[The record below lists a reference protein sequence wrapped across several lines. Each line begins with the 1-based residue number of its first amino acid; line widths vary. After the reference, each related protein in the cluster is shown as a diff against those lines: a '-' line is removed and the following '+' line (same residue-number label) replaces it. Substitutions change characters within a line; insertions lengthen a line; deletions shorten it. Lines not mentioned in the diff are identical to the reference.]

1 MAKQIA
7 NQALTTEQLAAQV
20 AALKQQH
27 GEVMPVLAAQ
37 RHREAIGRGA
47 VAAASGAKTAGRYL
61 KTLFMGA
68 PKSDAER
75 REELEKELEA
85 LKKLEQ

>member
-1 MAKQIA
+1 MAK
-7 NQALTTEQLAAQV
+7 NETLTTEQLQQQV

-27 GEVMPVLAAQ
+27 GDVAPILAAQ

-47 VAAASGAKTAGRYL
+47 VAAASGAVTAGRYL

-75 REELEKELEA
+75 REELLAELEA

>member
-1 MAKQIA
+1 MAKNEQPT
-7 NQALTTEQLAAQV
+7 LEQLAAQV
-20 AALKQQH
+20 TALKQQH
-27 GEVMPVLAAQ
+27 GDVAPILAAQ

-75 REELEKELEA
+75 MAELMKELEE
-85 LKKLEQ
+85 LRKLEQ

>member
-1 MAKQIA
+1 MAKQIE
-7 NQALTTEQLAAQV
+7 QALTLEQLQQQV

-47 VAAASGAKTAGRYL
+47 VAAASGAVTAGRYL
-61 KTLFMGA
+61 KTLFVGA

-75 REELEKELEA
+75 MAKLMKELEE
-85 LKKLEQ
+85 LRGLEQ

>member
-1 MAKQIA
+1 MAK
-7 NQALTTEQLAAQV
+7 NEQLTLDQLQQQV

-27 GEVMPVLAAQ
+27 GDVAPILAAQ
-37 RHREAIGRGA
+37 RHREAIARGA
-47 VAAASGAKTAGRYL
+47 VAAASGAVTAGRYL
-61 KTLFMGA
+61 RTLFVGA

-75 REELEKELEA
+75 MAELLAELEA

>member
-1 MAKQIA
+1 MAKQI
-7 NQALTTEQLAAQV
+7 EQLTLEQLQQQV

-27 GEVMPVLAAQ
+27 GEVMPVLVAQ

-75 REELEKELEA
+75 MAELMAELEQ

>member
-1 MAKQIA
+1 MAK
-7 NQALTTEQLAAQV
+7 NETLTVEQLAAQV

-27 GEVMPVLAAQ
+27 GEMMPVLAAQ

-47 VAAASGAKTAGRYL
+47 LAAASGAVTAGRYL
-61 KTLFMGA
+61 KTLFAGA

-75 REELEKELEA
+75 MAELQAELEA

>member
-1 MAKQIA
+1 MAK
-7 NQALTTEQLAAQV
+7 TEQLTLEQLQQQV

-27 GEVMPVLAAQ
+27 GKVMPVLAAQ

-47 VAAASGAKTAGRYL
+47 VAAASGAVTAGRYL
-61 KTLFMGA
+61 KTLFVGA

-75 REELEKELEA
+75 MAKLMKELEE
-85 LKKLEQ
+85 LRGLEQ

>member
-1 MAKQIA
+1 MAK
-7 NQALTTEQLAAQV
+7 NEQALTLEQLQQQV

-27 GEVMPVLAAQ
+27 GDVAPILAAQ
-37 RHREAIGRGA
+37 RHREAIARGA
-47 VAAASGAKTAGRYL
+47 VAAASGAVTAGRYL
-61 KTLFMGA
+61 KTLFAGA

-75 REELEKELEA
+75 MAELLAELEE

>member
-1 MAKQIA
+1 MAK
-7 NQALTTEQLAAQV
+7 NETLTTEQLAAQV

-47 VAAASGAKTAGRYL
+47 LAAASGAVTAGRYL

-75 REELEKELEA
+75 REELLAELEA

>member
-1 MAKQIA
+1 MAKQI
-7 NQALTTEQLAAQV
+7 EQLTLEQLQKQV

-61 KTLFMGA
+61 KTLFMGT

-75 REELEKELEA
+75 MAELMKELEE
-85 LKKLEQ
+85 LRKLEQ

>member
-1 MAKQIA
+1 MAK
-7 NQALTTEQLAAQV
+7 NETLTIEQLQQQV

-27 GEVMPVLAAQ
+27 GDVAPILAAQ
-37 RHREAIGRGA
+37 RHREAIARGA
-47 VAAASGAKTAGRYL
+47 LAAASGAVTAGRYL
-61 KTLFMGA
+61 KTLFAGA

-75 REELEKELEA
+75 MAELMQELET

>member
-1 MAKQIA
+1 MAKQIE
-7 NQALTTEQLAAQV
+7 QALTLEQLAAQV

-27 GEVMPVLAAQ
+27 GDVAPILAAQ
-37 RHREAIGRGA
+37 RHREAIARGA
-47 VAAASGAKTAGRYL
+47 VAAASGAVTAGRYL
-61 KTLFMGA
+61 KTLFAGA

-75 REELEKELEA
+75 MEELLKELEE

>member
-1 MAKQIA
+1 MAK
-7 NQALTTEQLAAQV
+7 NETLTIEQLQQQV

-27 GEVMPVLAAQ
+27 GEVMPVIAAQ
-37 RHREAIGRGA
+37 RHREAIARGA

-61 KTLFMGA
+61 KTLFVGA

-75 REELEKELEA
+75 MAELMKELEE